1 VFYVFIYILLFQE
14 KGNLISNTDQVVSE
28 LLNDVSSIT
37 RLGSL
42 TIDTDKD
49 GLLSLNKHATSRT
62 LLSVDT
68 SVVITKSKV
77 FNVIQHDTRSND
89 VAGVDE
95 GTGNLLAFSW
105 GDGKSGR
112 GGPSV
117 TIKTNDGSLLDSS
130 CSNEVLVDV
139 CLPRHA

>member
-77 FNVIQHDTRSND
+77 FNVIHRQSM
-89 VAGVDE
+89 
-95 GTGNLLAFSW
+95 
-105 GDGKSGR
+105 GKRAVG
-112 GGPSV
+112 
-117 TIKTNDGSLLDSS
+117 
-130 CSNEVLVDV
+130 
-139 CLPRHA
+139 